1 MACRRSPPP
10 TGYGVRRAGP
20 LIIPSQTGE
29 ARTEAGVIRSRTGL
43 EASLSRLGDLCS
55 VAAVWRGE
63 RYPLA
68 FAGDEQIRREPPGFS
83 GQLIKTTGDG
93 FLIESSSV
101 VDVLRCVTEIQAHMA
116 EQNATV
122 PMDKRIEFQIGI
134 NVGDIVVEDGDIYSD
149 CELRISQLTIPAK
162 SGISTVLANA
172 EKFMGIKAHAV
183 ATKSRFSGKA
193 DFVIAVTP

>member
-1 MACRRSPPP
+1 
-10 TGYGVRRAGP
+10 
-20 LIIPSQTGE
+20 
-29 ARTEAGVIRSRTGL
+29 
-43 EASLSRLGDLCS
+43 
-55 VAAVWRGE
+55 
-63 RYPLA
+63 
-68 FAGDEQIRREPPGFS
+68 
-83 GQLIKTTGDG
+83 
-93 FLIESSSV
+93 